1 MIKLVQHIYEK
12 YYKKYSDEKVNNIF
26 SVYNHI
32 ISMDIKKIV
41 DELCIKHLYE
51 YGLKVIIQDFHNS
64 FDTFHEK
71 IDNYY
76 YRQYLELEN

>member
-41 DELCIKHLYE
+41 DEL
-51 YGLKVIIQDFHNS
+51 
-64 FDTFHEK
+64 
-71 IDNYY
+71 
-76 YRQYLELEN
+76 